1 MKTLDSLVFAVT
13 VLCFA
18 NFASAQD
25 HHADEAYEG
34 TPGDTL
40 FDTVDVQ
47 GGINE
52 NTRPMASKSIEI
64 LTAHAR
70 SPGISSRP
78 VEPIGQT
85 LAYQCPVCGRLFR
98 HPSLLMEHQI
108 SHTGRR
114 DLKCKICSSDYKDSS
129 SLAEHMRQNHVD
141 QSLPPKKSSKS
152 QGYASEQTEHPCP
165 KCGRHFKCWT
175 GLKSHQRSVH
185 PEGVRHVCEKCG
197 LSFARELY
205 LKRHII
211 QVHESEA
218 KHTCPHCGKSV
229 TRSWNLL
236 KHIRNVHGRDLADEK
251 SAVDT
256 VFEISRYTYICNV
269 LLSNLMS
276 STLQIYVYRDISN
289 IVATEI

>member
-1 MKTLDSLVFAVT
+1 PTVVSTFLFSTVT
-13 VLCFA
+13 
-18 NFASAQD
+18 D
-25 HHADEAYEG
+25 ADEAYEG

-85 LAYQCPVCGRLFR
+85 LASSMPGLRKTISSSITS
-98 HPSLLMEHQI
+98 HGAPNI
-108 SHTGRR
+108 SHRP
-114 DLKCKICSSDYKDSS
+114 SDYKDSS

-236 KHIRNVHGRDLADEK
+236 KHIRNVHQRDLADEK
-251 SAVDT
+251 SA
-256 VFEISRYTYICNV
+256 
-269 LLSNLMS
+269 
-276 STLQIYVYRDISN
+276 
-289 IVATEI
+289 